1 MTKKQFKEWLENN
14 EKHQKLE
21 ATGVKSYNYEN
32 PDWHRYTPVGIN
44 QYPKSE
50 WEIDDAGNLYANIG
64 GNRYRLHNPLIT
76 NIEYP
81 MQPISQ
87 IKFQGS
93 SVNIPSIPNTSV
105 EIRMTADYIEE
116 IGPALELDNSYLS
129 KQNEIWSDVFN

>member
-1 MTKKQFKEWLENN
+1 MTKKQFKEFLENN
-14 EKHQKLE
+14 LKHQELE
-21 ATGVKSYNYEN
+21 ATGVKSYNYEK
-32 PDWHRYTPVGIN
+32 PDWYAPVGVN
-44 QYPKSE
+44 QYPKAE

-64 GNRYRLHNPLIT
+64 GTRYRLHNPLIT

-81 MQPISQ
+81 MQSIAQ
-87 IKFQGS
+87 MNFHGS

-105 EIRMTADYIEE
+105 EIRMRADYIEE

>member
-32 PDWHRYTPVGIN
+32 PDWYISTGVG

-64 GNRYRLHNPLIT
+64 GARYRLHNPLIT

-81 MQPISQ
+81 MQALESTSFHGTSI
-87 IKFQGS
+87 
-93 SVNIPSIPNTSV
+93 NIPSIPNTSV
-105 EIRMTADYIEE
+105 EIRMRADYIEE
-116 IGPALELDNSYLS
+116 IGPAVELDNSYLS